1 MRACACIASPICAIM
16 LGKLERGVT
25 FFFGLTGRD
34 SFGERERERVA
45 LSLGE
50 TDLCEN
56 LEAVE
61 TELRSWE
68 LRSAFPLALVVE
80 GC

>member
-1 MRACACIASPICAIM
+1 MF
-16 LGKLERGVT
+16 GKLARGVT

-34 SFGERERERVA
+34 SFGEIERERVA

-50 TDLCEN
+50 TDLCEKC
-56 LEAVE
+56 EAVE